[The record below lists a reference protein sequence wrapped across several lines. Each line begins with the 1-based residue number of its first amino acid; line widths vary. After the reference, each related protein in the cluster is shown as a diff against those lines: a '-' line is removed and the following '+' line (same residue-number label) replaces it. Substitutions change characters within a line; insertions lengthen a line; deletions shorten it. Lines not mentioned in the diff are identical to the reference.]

1 MVQTTALDPKSF
13 LSNRGFTLAE
23 VLIASALSM
32 IILFGLIALDASRM
46 RLTVQTQYNAG
57 TKYPERNEASV
68 STLRITRELEQGDR
82 FAIIAGG
89 AGIQIR
95 RPVMTVNL
103 PAGSSCVGV
112 PVPDAECFDA
122 PQNYQWFQI
131 SRLAATGALRYYR
144 NISAGCGTF
153 DTLVQGDLSA
163 VSFAPDAQDPNVVTY
178 SLTWQNPDT
187 PGDSMAFPGEVAV
200 RGRTMGTTTGDAG
213 ITTGG
218 FQAPW
223 TAGGAPAAC
232 PT

>member
-1 MVQTTALDPKSF
+1 MAPKIAIDRKSCF
-13 LSNRGFTLAE
+13 SNKGFTLAE

-32 IILFGLIALDASRM
+32 IILFGFIALDASRM

-57 TKYPERNEASV
+57 TQYPERNEAAV
-68 STLRITRELEQGDR
+68 STIRITRELEQGDR
-82 FAIIAGG
+82 FVIIGGG

-95 RPVMTVNL
+95 RPTMTANL
-103 PAGSSCVGV
+103 PAGATCLGV

-122 PQNYQWFQI
+122 PQNYRWYQI

-144 NISAGCGTF
+144 NTGAGCATF
-153 DTLVQGDLSA
+153 DTLVRGDLSA
-163 VSFAPDAQDPNVVTY
+163 VSFAPDPQDPNVVAY

-187 PGDSMAFPGEVAV
+187 PADTMTFPGEVAV
-200 RGRTMGTTTGDAG
+200 RGRTMGIAAGDAG
-213 ITTGG
+213 VTTGG